1 MCHRVSVGLLLLSLF
16 WIDAADA
23 QRAPRGATSWLL
35 SVSESQVTADINRI
49 PLRVVLEELARQ
61 VPLRF
66 SLSEESREHPVTAHF
81 PALPLEEALARLLT
95 GLTYALVISVPAPPA
110 TASAETKQVVEL
122 LVSKKAPQAMI
133 AGGKEASAVTAHT
146 GPRQDAT
153 LDPPAEWT
161 AALQHPDRAVRVEA
175 LQRWAEQGAATPLYP
190 LTQALVDPDESVR
203 ARAQALVEQVFAATA
218 ETRGR

>member
-122 LVSKKAPQAMI
+122 LVSQLIQGQGKMRRWTRQLSGPPPCSTRIGRCAWKLYSVGPSKA
-133 AGGKEASAVTAHT
+133 
-146 GPRQDAT
+146 R
-153 LDPPAEWT
+153 PP
-161 AALQHPDRAVRVEA
+161 PYI
-175 LQRWAEQGAATPLYP
+175 P
-190 LTQALVDPDESVR
+190 
-203 ARAQALVEQVFAATA
+203 
-218 ETRGR
+218 